1 MQNPSAILFLSVASL
16 ASALGSSW
24 LPPWPRPW
32 TYPSPDCISGPF
44 ATLTFTRIRS
54 ILSLEPTD
62 LGSPLSSLEQML
74 AANFESTSDSYS
86 MLAGR
91 LEDVGKVGTIDRA
104 GELAEV
110 GNATENG
117 TQSGIETLALATVGC
132 RGAF

>member
-1 MQNPSAILFLSVASL
+1 
-16 ASALGSSW
+16 
-24 LPPWPRPW
+24 
-32 TYPSPDCISGPF
+32 
-44 ATLTFTRIRS
+44 
-54 ILSLEPTD
+54 
-62 LGSPLSSLEQML
+62 ML